1 MQYSSVYVE
10 NATGLALMGFPY
22 VYIWVFYTTFVG
34 VVFSKIIEFKMWNSH
49 RVSTLRGV
57 EFCMRVQKDYI

>member
-10 NATGLALMGFPY
+10 NAMGLALMGFPY
-22 VYIWVFYTTFVG
+22 ANIWVFYTTFVG

-57 EFCMRVQKDYI
+57 EFCMCVQKEYI